1 MERYQERERER
12 FRGENREERA
22 RREEP
27 REEPRKRRK
36 KKSHKVYAFFVLL
49 LGCIIVG
56 VAVFLLFYLQEIKVS
71 GNEHMT
77 EQEIMDVIRSDKYSV
92 NTLYILGK
100 YAAGKGEVPPCLEWM
115 KVRMETPWRLKV
127 IVEEKTIVGYI
138 QNGDK
143 YDYFDKEGLVIFESP
158 KLIEGLPYIEGIEV
172 GEIKLYQYLKSD
184 DTRIFEQILEA
195 SREVTKY
202 ELTSAKIVGEGDE
215 ICLDIGNVRVRLGKS
230 VSAEQI
236 AQIPP
241 ILEKLGDRAGTLHLE
256 NYSEMNSTITF
267 EAAENTAGEDQQTEQ
282 PQEQ

>member
-1 MERYQERERER
+1 MERYQEREREWSGR
-12 FRGENREERA
+12 ENRKERPEWEET
-22 RREEP
+22 

-49 LGCIIVG
+49 LGFIIIG
-56 VAVFLLFYLQEIKVS
+56 VAVFLLFYLQEITVS

-77 EQEIMDVIRSDKYSV
+77 EQEIMDVVCNDKYSV

-100 YAAGKGEVPPCLEWM
+100 YAVGKGEVPPCLERM
-115 KVRMETPWRLKV
+115 KIRMEAPWRLKV
-127 IVEEKTIVGYI
+127 IVEEKPIVGYI

-143 YDYFDKEGLVIFESP
+143 YDFFDKEGLVIFESSE
-158 KLIEGLPYIEGIEV
+158 LIEGLPYIEGIDV
-172 GEIKLYQYLKSD
+172 GEVRLYQYLKSD

-195 SREVTKY
+195 SREVAKY
-202 ELTSAKIVGEGDE
+202 GLTSARIVGEGDE
-215 ICLDIGNVRVRLGKS
+215 ICLDIGNIRVRLGKS

-267 EAAENTAGEDQQTEQ
+267 ETAETTAGEDPQTTQ